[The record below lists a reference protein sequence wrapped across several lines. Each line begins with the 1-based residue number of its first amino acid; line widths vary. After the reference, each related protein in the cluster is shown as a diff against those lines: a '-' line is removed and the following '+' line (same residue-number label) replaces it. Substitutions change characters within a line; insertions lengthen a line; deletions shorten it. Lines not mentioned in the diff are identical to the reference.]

1 MDAEDHQS
9 SSLMN
14 MHLCEIGITICFSRE
29 TLELVHII
37 VIRVYSIF
45 RVVFLLRRKIIELV
59 KQKE

>member
-29 TLELVHII
+29 TLEFKVGSYHSNWSLQHFQGC
-37 VIRVYSIF
+37 IF
-45 RVVFLLRRKIIELV
+45 AQEKNY
-59 KQKE
+59 

>member
-29 TLELVHII
+29 TLEFKVGPYH
-37 VIRVYSIF
+37 SN
-45 RVVFLLRRKIIELV
+45 
-59 KQKE
+59 